1 MSHTT
6 AGARNPRNLL
16 TSRIPILLV
25 LQVLQRES
33 AFDVE
38 SPTAENI
45 YKNAEPRMSHV
56 MVVALKVISKDVVRS
71 QVTSQKTI
79 LIERISLLPQET

>member
-1 MSHTT
+1 MT

-25 LQVLQRES
+25 LQVLQKES

-38 SPTAENI
+38 SPTTDN
-45 YKNAEPRMSHV
+45 
-56 MVVALKVISKDVVRS
+56 
-71 QVTSQKTI
+71 T
-79 LIERISLLPQET
+79 